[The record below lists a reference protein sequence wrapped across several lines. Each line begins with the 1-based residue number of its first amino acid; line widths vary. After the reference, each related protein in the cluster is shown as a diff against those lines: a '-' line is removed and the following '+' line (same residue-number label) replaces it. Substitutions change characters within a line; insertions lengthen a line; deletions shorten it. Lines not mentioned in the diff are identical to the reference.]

1 MNMNNDFW
9 QVKHCYLDR
18 RGFCVMCE
26 GDVGLYDGS
35 QVDILETVDA
45 LRDVGSGRLNRN
57 IFVPVNYE
65 IP

>member
-1 MNMNNDFW
+1 
-9 QVKHCYLDR
+9 
-18 RGFCVMCE
+18 MCE

-65 IP
+65 IPYNTNDSADTAGK